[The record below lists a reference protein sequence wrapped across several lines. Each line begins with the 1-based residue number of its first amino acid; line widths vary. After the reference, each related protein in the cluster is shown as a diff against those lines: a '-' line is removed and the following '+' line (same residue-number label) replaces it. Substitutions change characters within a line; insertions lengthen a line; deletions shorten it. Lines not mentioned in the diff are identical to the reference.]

1 LFQIAAPDAFV
12 KAAKE
17 EIHMATVERYKLK
30 PGETIFGGGKGD
42 VSWRPYRNKT
52 STAAH
57 QPAPEPTPGPPPTV
71 LQSTGNYQ
79 LALTIQPTPYG
90 HHLKFSS
97 FVPTARRPQEQ
108 LRFQLL
114 LAREDMRALHQALG
128 RALEELPAG

>member
-1 LFQIAAPDAFV
+1 
-12 KAAKE
+12 
-17 EIHMATVERYKLK
+17 MATVRDYKLK
-30 PGETIFGGGKGD
+30 LGETIFGGGKGV

-52 STAAH
+52 STSAH
-57 QPAPEPTPGPPPTV
+57 QPAPDPTPGPTPTV

-97 FVPTARRPQEQ
+97 FVPSARSPQEQ

-114 LAREDMRALHQALG
+114 LAREDLLALHQALG